1 MSSMSARFSMFT
13 TPVKPHGA
21 GGGDGDVEA
30 WFTAPTPTKQLFPP
44 SSGNELY
51 DDRVLKLRENTLSIA
66 NHHLTS
72 VIAGSAN
79 LPPASAGASS
89 LPQLASNAS
98 ASFSLFLK
106 TDMSTSTIIPP
117 VSFKDFDSFL
127 YRAKSKSGKAFTPHK
142 EFIPSKPIAQL
153 HTFPQEEMLGE
164 CYGKVPEEFFEKDF
178 GLYDNNHTIDEFIEQ
193 SFALLKE
200 PKQPGVDPQDQI
212 TQLRVRSE
220 QRLSGQLD
228 LVETCLFNETMMRK
242 DAIFQ
247 TIANLQDLQ
256 VIVREENERVADL
269 RALMAELK
277 SVTTA
282 GSVEVLAL
290 QSKAD
295 GANSVLT
302 LLDQISKAKDA
313 SAALEMMLKSNDTTG
328 AFLLIEDSLGELEG
342 ELGGLFSLRTMTRQF
357 REFKETTGNAMSD
370 SFLRVATADLFPT
383 GGGGGT
389 AAPPTD
395 QEMGVKLMPWMR
407 GMLKRG
413 NARPCLNLYKLE
425 MQRTL
430 KASNE
435 IVIVSFF
442 AKPTDNG
449 AFLPQ
454 NKELTAEADKRLKD
468 LRAMPQADFLVL
480 LQHLFEAVDVVLA
493 RAKQVDHSLHHYIFA
508 TLVETEQM
516 TPRECADLTLYS
528 KDCLAQIT
536 KSSQDLFSRILLL
549 RQDYHSTRLSP
560 AQFRQVFQRFESR
573 GCGQV
578 LQTQLELLISQSHD
592 KMQKQLVQQLD
603 DRETWEAVA
612 AVPAEVQNIV
622 FRLEKPDPLAVLF
635 DKDELVP
642 DLGAGG
648 EEESKYLCVG
658 SRKLRVL
665 QSALDMI
672 RFLHEYLCLAAI
684 SQSTAWMCVGRM
696 FDCVVLFDERTRRL
710 ILGTEVKQ
718 RKKLAVIGAKNL
730 ALTLQSLVA
739 VHLLLPGVAKVSLSA
754 VKPEMANRVRDE
766 LVGRMDKAFT
776 DHESSLVDTLKL
788 LVTMELNRLA
798 KLEGVQWD
806 AGGAEGLDSAQE
818 YMITFAGK
826 IDRLYSVL
834 VVNLDRESLVLV
846 FTRVLKL
853 IDERIV
859 EIYDNMGNKPT
870 TPAGTMRV
878 KVDILHLVSSL
889 RKLKFLQGQGLSPG
903 NALEDWINDKYSKPK
918 SSVAVAVEVEAAEGT
933 EALN

>member
-1 MSSMSARFSMFT
+1 MSMSARFSMFT
-13 TPVKPHGA
+13 TPVKPQGT
-21 GGGDGDVEA
+21 GGGDADVEA
-30 WFTAPTPTKQLFPP
+30 WFTAPTPTKQLFAS

-72 VIAGSAN
+72 VIAGSTN
-79 LPPASAGASS
+79 LPPVSAGASS

-98 ASFSLFLK
+98 ASFSMFLK

-142 EFIPSKPIAQL
+142 EFIPSKPIAQM

-164 CYGKVPEEFFEKDF
+164 CYSKVPEEFFEKDF

-256 VIVREENERVADL
+256 LIVREENERVADL

-290 QSKAD
+290 QSKTD

-313 SAALEMMLKSNDTTG
+313 SMALEMMLKSNDTTG

-357 REFKETTGNAMSD
+357 REFKETTGNAMSE

-383 GGGGGT
+383 GGGSGMGGV
-389 AAPPTD
+389 ALTD
-395 QEMGVKLMPWMR
+395 QEMGIKLMPWMR

-442 AKPTDNG
+442 AKPTESG
-449 AFLPQ
+449 TFLPQ

-468 LRAMPQADFLVL
+468 LRAMPVSDFFVFI
-480 LQHLFEAVDVVLA
+480 QHLFEAVDLVLA
-493 RAKQVDHSLHHYIFA
+493 RAKQVDYSLHQYIFT

-528 KDCLAQIT
+528 KDCLAQII
-536 KSSQDLFSRILLL
+536 KSSQELFARILQL
-549 RQDYHSTRLSP
+549 RQEYHSTRLSP
-560 AQFRQVFQRFESR
+560 VQFRQVFQLFETR
-573 GCGQV
+573 GCTQV
-578 LQTQLELLISQSHD
+578 LQTQLELLIIHSHD

-603 DRETWEAVA
+603 ERETWEAVA
-612 AVPAEVQNIV
+612 AVPIEIQNIV
-622 FRLEKPDPLAVLF
+622 FRLEKSDPLAVLF
-635 DKDELVP
+635 DKDEAIV
-642 DLGAGG
+642 DQGNG

-684 SQSTAWMCVGRM
+684 AQSTAWMCVGRM

-739 VHLLLPGVAKVSLSA
+739 VHLLLPGVSKVSLGA

-806 AGGAEGLDSAQE
+806 AGGTEGLDAAQE

-903 NALEDWINDKYSKPK
+903 NALEDWINEKH
-918 SSVAVAVEVEAAEGT
+918 
-933 EALN
+933 